1 MLVLTEEE
9 MLDLI
14 DSSRLVKDVNKQ
26 ERYNGYTYDLSKFSV
41 HPSENKDNIKE
52 VIGFKAMSKT
62 QVLAETEVV
71 VVSFCA
77 RGAKDICFTTGTK
90 VLMRNGEYKTVDD
103 LKNTDLLM
111 TSLPITELD
120 HIAEVKNVY
129 IAKAKDIPS
138 HLESVTYVLNVE
150 DLENFEYN
158 GIFIKTR

>member
-14 DSSRLVKDVNKQ
+14 DSSKLVKDVNKQ
-26 ERYNGYTYDLSKFSV
+26 ERYTGYTYDLSKFSV

-52 VIGFKAMSKT
+52 VIGFKAMSRT
-62 QVLAETEVV
+62 QMFAETEVV

-90 VLMRNGEYKTVDD
+90 VLMRNGEYKMVDE

-129 IAKAKDIPS
+129 IAKAKDVPS
-138 HLESVTYVLNVE
+138 NLESVTYILNVE